1 MSVVFVSSKTGGR
14 ENNTLEAK
22 LQLKET
28 LRCLNEVFK
37 NRKANKSS
45 CTLYSIIY
53 PSSLVSMLLTCL
65 LDSELLA
72 RARWC
77 SQDANR
83 TRGMHKS
90 TALSP
95 RNGFNLVHMLPHQ
108 LVTSLGAGDDFTF
121 TGLNTALKSLACH
134 LNGTPKSAVPRPR
147 VIIVISDGI
156 DLITQPFWIRMCE
169 GKSGQR
175 APCLHRPCRHYL
187 QRKCSV
193 LGIFFF

>member
-1 MSVVFVSSKTGGR
+1 MLVTVSIAEFLSLKLCCFYSVSVVFVSSKTAGR
-14 ENNTLEAK
+14 ENNTLEAG
-22 LQLKET
+22 LQRKET

-37 NRKANKSS
+37 ISKANKSS
-45 CTLYSIIY
+45 CTLYLIIY
-53 PSSLVSMLLTCL
+53 ASSLVSMLLTFL

-77 SQDANR
+77 AQDANR

-90 TALSP
+90 TAMSP

-121 TGLNTALKSLACH
+121 AGLNTALKSLACH
-134 LNGTPKSAVPRPR
+134 LNGTPKSAAPRPR

-156 DLITQPFWIRMCE
+156 DLMTQPFCIRICE
-169 GKSGQR
+169 RKSGQP
-175 APCLHRPCRHYL
+175 APC
-187 QRKCSV
+187 
-193 LGIFFF
+193 